1 MRLLI
6 TAIFM
11 LAVCGFSHAADWEIP
26 PASLN
31 KTCGQKSSEVETL
44 GCTDAAYRKS
54 DAELNEVWRKV
65 LAKVA
70 SGNAGQQKPQQWKD
84 DLIAA
89 EQAWVAFRD
98 KDCNGARSD
107 EYWGGSGRDL
117 AVTSCLY
124 EYTVER
130 AKDLKSRYL
139 ED

>member
-6 TAIFM
+6 TVIFM
-11 LAVCGFSHAADWEIP
+11 LAACGFSRAADWEIP
-26 PASLN
+26 PTSLN

-44 GCTDAAYRKS
+44 DCTDTAYRKA
-54 DAELNEVWRKV
+54 DAELNEVWNKV

-70 SGNAGQQKPQQWKD
+70 SGNAGQQNPQQWKD

-98 KDCNGARSD
+98 KDCHGARSD
-107 EYWGGSGRDL
+107 EYWGGSGREL
-117 AVTSCLY
+117 AVPSCLY